1 MKKTSFF
8 LIRLTNEKKM
18 RFSLFFKYI
27 IYFQVNYIDKNGEGQ
42 MQNAFLILRKRISG
56 RNVAMFLKKLF

>member
-1 MKKTSFF
+1 
-8 LIRLTNEKKM
+8 M